1 MISILENIGVVTIAI
16 NNVNG
21 MFDDFDGFAEYVNG
35 IPVIVFLN
43 VEDGARQRFTI
54 SHELGHL
61 LLNNKSSELDIE
73 KLCNRFASALLMPN
87 IAVKYEFGNRRNFIN
102 FIELEVF
109 KKEYKVGDKA
119 IVYRL
124 KDLNIISEHNF
135 KSLYALVNK
144 LIGKN
149 DPFPISPEIS
159 YQFKKLVYKFEAN
172 DIISKNKAISLL
184 GVNNY
189 EDNG

>member
-1 MISILENIGVVTIAI
+1 MEVLRLDGRSSVVEFPIYDCNSIEDAEEAAISFRNNIIKIDNQHPISDLISILENIGVVTIAI

-102 FIELEVF
+102 L
-109 KKEYKVGDKA
+109 
-119 IVYRL
+119 
-124 KDLNIISEHNF
+124 LN
-135 KSLYALVNK
+135 
-144 LIGKN
+144 
-149 DPFPISPEIS
+149 
-159 YQFKKLVYKFEAN
+159 
-172 DIISKNKAISLL
+172 
-184 GVNNY
+184 
-189 EDNG
+189 